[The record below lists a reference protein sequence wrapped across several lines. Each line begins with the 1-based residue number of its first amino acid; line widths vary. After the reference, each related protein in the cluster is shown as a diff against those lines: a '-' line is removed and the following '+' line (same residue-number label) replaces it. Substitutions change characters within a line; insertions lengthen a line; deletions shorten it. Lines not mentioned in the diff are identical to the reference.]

1 MQQAVRSRRIE
12 LKKVPGLENPADLLT
27 KHSLT
32 RERVEEFTKL
42 YDCYFRDGRAD
53 SAPAMRTCEMQK
65 QTLAKAARI
74 ETLNSLGGRL
84 PTTTATTTPITVNST
99 TTTDDK
105 LVYTVPRMPHNIF
118 SKEELDKEYQSLQA
132 VDDLPLDDLTRLE
145 DDQLYS
151 AGMKVVQEILH
162 EMSVVGR
169 TRRAGTSET
178 LGHDARPESSKVVCS
193 VFWGLGK
200 LDANKP
206 RRSAEIC
213 PHG

>member
-1 MQQAVRSRRIE
+1 MFHACH
-12 LKKVPGLENPADLLT
+12 T
-27 KHSLT
+27 KIS
-32 RERVEEFTKL
+32 
-42 YDCYFRDGRAD
+42 
-53 SAPAMRTCEMQK
+53 
-65 QTLAKAARI
+65 
-74 ETLNSLGGRL
+74 
-84 PTTTATTTPITVNST
+84 
-99 TTTDDK
+99 
-105 LVYTVPRMPHNIF
+105 

-178 LGHDARPESSKVVCS
+178 LGHDARPESSKVGCS
-193 VFWGLGK
+193 VFCLGK

-213 PHG
+213 PLG